1 MELDNFI
8 YEKKLKKEITNKND
22 RDILLRIIEIESK
35 KEISNEKVEQKEKR
49 IQGLFEY
56 INKGYKDYKD
66 YKNLVKKEN
75 IVFENYFKNKGSLIN
90 NFESF
95 NDNLQKVIIKS
106 KANKLKRRIISK
118 KYNYLCDK
126 ETESLFLEMAQ
137 MDFTK
142 QELQDFIGKKLSAF
156 HYSEE
161 LNGA

>member
-1 MELDNFI
+1 MN
-8 YEKKLKKEITNKND
+8 TT
-22 RDILLRIIEIESK
+22 EIESK

-75 IVFENYFKNKGSLIN
+75 IIFENYFKNKDSLIN

-106 KANKLKRRIISK
+106 KANKLKRK
-118 KYNYLCDK
+118 
-126 ETESLFLEMAQ
+126 SL
-137 MDFTK
+137 
-142 QELQDFIGKKLSAF
+142 
-156 HYSEE
+156 EE
-161 LNGA
+161 LISNRLKRIELSKYSLKIYNV